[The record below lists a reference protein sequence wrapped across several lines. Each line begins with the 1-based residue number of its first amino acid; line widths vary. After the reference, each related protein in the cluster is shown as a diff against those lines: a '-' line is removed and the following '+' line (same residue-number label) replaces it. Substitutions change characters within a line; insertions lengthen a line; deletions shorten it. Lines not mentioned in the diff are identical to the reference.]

1 VRFLEDVGE
10 GGRERERERERESG
24 EEVIGR
30 WQSRRQG

>member
-10 GGRERERERERESG
+10 GERERERERESG

>member
-10 GGRERERERERESG
+10 GERERERESG